1 MQEMNKISHKNIA
14 IADADSLFILKE
26 DTKMFFFFDY
36 LLFSRKNCSSILLQI
51 LIIVGVISKKK

>member
-26 DTKMFFFFDY
+26 DTKMFFFW
-36 LLFSRKNCSSILLQI
+36 LLTIF
-51 LIIVGVISKKK
+51 

>member
-26 DTKMFFFFDY
+26 DTKMFFFDY

>member
-26 DTKMFFFFDY
+26 DTKMVFFLITYYFLERTAVAY
-36 LLFSRKNCSSILLQI
+36 CSKS
-51 LIIVGVISKKK
+51 